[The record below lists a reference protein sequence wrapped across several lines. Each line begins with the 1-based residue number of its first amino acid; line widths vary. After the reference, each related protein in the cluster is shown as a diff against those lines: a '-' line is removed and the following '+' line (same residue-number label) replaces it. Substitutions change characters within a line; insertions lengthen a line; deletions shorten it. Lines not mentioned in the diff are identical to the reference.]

1 MLTKSNLMAG
11 AAILSVLALAAC
23 GLGGSDE
30 KGGDSSSS
38 GSGSGATA
46 STTGGG
52 GAKPED
58 QGAGGGSSGGAT
70 TASGGSSDQ
79 PQTGGASGGSGGASG
94 GGGDM
99 QEVGE
104 VIEGFSGQLDGYLD
118 NYQQNL
124 AAGYGSAGV
133 RDVITGL
140 GAGDEYRWNL
150 GTLRGGQTYRI
161 LGACD
166 QDCNDV
172 DIFLEDSRG
181 QQIGQDVALDDHP
194 FIELTPGRDEQF
206 TVRIRLVNCSV
217 EPCYVAGRVLQQGR

>member
-1 MLTKSNLMAG
+1 MLLRTPLTAG
-11 AAILSVLALAAC
+11 AALMSVLALGAC
-23 GLGGSDE
+23 GLIGGGDSDE
-30 KGGDSSSS
+30 KGGDSSSTASS
-38 GSGSGATA
+38 GSQASGGTTA
-46 STTGGG
+46 SGGTG

-58 QGAGGGSSGGAT
+58 EGAGGGSSGGST
-70 TASGGSSDQ
+70 TSGGGDQ
-79 PQTGGASGGSGGASG
+79 AGGSGS

-99 QEVGE
+99 QEVGT
-104 VIEGFSGQLDGYLD
+104 IMDGFSGQLDGYLD

-124 AAGYGSAGV
+124 AAGFGSAGV

-140 GAGDEYRWNL
+140 QAGNEYRWNL

-166 QDCNDV
+166 QDCTDV
-172 DIFLEDSRG
+172 DLFLEDSRG
-181 QQIGQDVALDDHP
+181 QQIGQDIALDDHP

-206 TVRIRLVNCSV
+206 TVRIHLVNCEV